1 MAAILS
7 PAPAEC
13 PTALCGFLVI
23 DKPAGPTSHG
33 CVAAVRRAFG
43 LKRVGHGGTL
53 DPAVTGVL
61 PIALGPATR
70 LLPYLR
76 GDKLYRAVVQLG
88 VRTSSDDLEGDV
100 LERHSPPAL
109 DTAALEVALAG
120 FCGEILQR
128 PPAVSAVHVGG
139 ERAYARARRG
149 ELVELPPRPV
159 TIHSLQLLG
168 WDPAEARLEL
178 EVRCSAGTYIRSLA
192 RDLGEHLG
200 CGAALARLRRTETLG
215 FDLSTAV
222 DLERLASGPLPPLL
236 DPLLALSHLE
246 RRQLQAEELPSWRC
260 GRALPLRGGAEG
272 LAPLG
277 SAAALP
283 AGGADAAGLATP
295 SPLACSSAAAPGQ
308 AARPTPG
315 GDEVLG
321 QPAGTIPVDAI
332 REVSAA
338 GSPGGP
344 AGSAAP
350 DHPAGA
356 AAPAGP
362 ASSDTP
368 EGPAYAILNP
378 DGSLAGIARLDP
390 AGLLR
395 PRLVFDAAG

>member
-33 CVAAVRRAFG
+33 CVAAVRRAYG

-100 LERHSPPAL
+100 LERRSPPVL
-109 DTAALEVALAG
+109 DIAALEKALAG
-120 FCGEILQR
+120 FRGEILQR

-200 CGAALARLRRTETLG
+200 CGAALAHLRRTETLG

-236 DPLLALSHLE
+236 DPLLALGHLE
-246 RRQLQAEELPSWRC
+246 RRQLLAEELPSWRC
-260 GRALPLRGGAEG
+260 GRALPLRAV
-272 LAPLG
+272 
-277 SAAALP
+277 
-283 AGGADAAGLATP
+283 
-295 SPLACSSAAAPGQ
+295 
-308 AARPTPG
+308 ARSIA
-315 GDEVLG
+315 EVLG
-321 QPAGTIPVDAI
+321 TPACTSPGAVEGLSMTSCPTPTEVI
-332 REVSAA
+332 REASAA
-338 GSPGGP
+338 GP
-344 AGSAAP
+344 AG
-350 DHPAGA
+350 
-356 AAPAGP
+356 
-362 ASSDTP
+362 SDTP

>member
-1 MAAILS
+1 
-7 PAPAEC
+7 
-13 PTALCGFLVI
+13 LVI

-33 CVAAVRRAFG
+33 CVAAVRRAYG

-100 LERHSPPAL
+100 LERRSPPVL
-109 DTAALEVALAG
+109 DTGALEEALAG
-120 FCGEILQR
+120 FRGEILQR

-159 TIHSLQLLG
+159 TIQSLQLLG
-168 WDPAEARLEL
+168 WDSAEARLEL

-222 DLERLASGPLPPLL
+222 NLERLASGPLPPLL

-246 RRQLQAEELPSWRC
+246 RRQLLAEELPSWRC
-260 GRALPLRGGAEG
+260 GRALPLRAV
-272 LAPLG
+272 
-277 SAAALP
+277 
-283 AGGADAAGLATP
+283 
-295 SPLACSSAAAPGQ
+295 
-308 AARPTPG
+308 ARSIT
-315 GDEVLG
+315 EVLG
-321 QPAGTIPVDAI
+321 TPACTSPGAVEGLNMTSCPTPTEAI
-332 REVSAA
+332 REASAA
-338 GSPGGP
+338 GFPVGFTRSAALDGPPGAAASDSPG
-344 AGSAAP
+344 
-350 DHPAGA
+350 GA
-356 AAPAGP
+356 AAPAAPPG
-362 ASSDTP
+362 SDTP